1 MKKINLFLVAVLV
14 LGVFALTG
22 CKEDPTKNFKNPKE
36 ITIKSSK
43 KGETIVTYDDDG
55 NYEVE
60 TYGDEKLLKNSEA
73 DFRITFRY
81 ATDTLKQVKD
91 KETNFKKDKNWKVV
105 SDLEYNGYKAFALIS
120 KTNASAEVYVF
131 LDEDNEAVLR
141 VNVSHM
147 KSHDY
152 DKEIKKD
159 PAKLLFDKEKV
170 QQTLKTVKYSK

>member
-1 MKKINLFLVAVLV
+1 MKKLNILLIAALV

-36 ITIKSSK
+36 IKVKSSK
-43 KGETIVTYDDDG
+43 GETVITYDDDG
-55 NYEVE
+55 NYETE
-60 TYGDEKLLKNSEA
+60 TYGDEKLLKNSED

-91 KETNFKKDKNWKVV
+91 KETNFKKDKNWKVI
-105 SDLEYNGYKAFALIS
+105 SDLEFNGYKGFALIS
-120 KTNASAEVYVF
+120 KSNASAEVYVI
-131 LDEDNEAVLR
+131 LDEDSEAVLR
-141 VNVSHM
+141 VNVSHV

-152 DKEIKKD
+152 DKEIKND
-159 PAKLLFDKEKV
+159 PAELLYNKEKV